1 MPIPPLD
8 EDGFLP
14 PGIHDC
20 TLEEVGERFATLG
33 GSERRVRLFAKLQEY
48 VRDVRRTGM
57 AVALVIDGSFV
68 TDKPDPSDIDL
79 VLLLRRDHDFT
90 LDLRPF
96 EYNTLSRA
104 GVRRIYRF
112 DLFAFCEDTEA
123 CRRQTEFFQRVRED
137 EERRKGIL
145 RVRL

>member
-14 PGIHDC
+14 PGIHGC
-20 TLEEVGERFATLG
+20 RLEEVGERFSTLG
-33 GSERRVRLFAKLQEY
+33 GSERRSRLFAKLQEY

-68 TDKPDPSDIDL
+68 TGKPDPSDIDL
-79 VLLLRRDHDFT
+79 VLVLKRDHDFT

-96 EYNTLSRA
+96 EYNTVSRA
-104 GVRRIYRF
+104 GVRRIYRI
-112 DLFAFCEDTEA
+112 LIMAS
-123 CRRQTEFFQRVRED
+123 VREAHL
-137 EERRKGIL
+137 K
-145 RVRL
+145 